1 MFPSVFR
8 LPSSVF
14 RLALSPVRLLFW
26 GTPDFATPA
35 LRALIGEGHEV
46 AAVITQPDR
55 PQGRSRS
62 TLVAP
67 PVKQV
72 ALEEGIPVLQPDKPR
87 GEEFLA
93 QLRAYEADL
102 SVVVAYGELLRQD
115 VIDLP
120 ARGTVNI
127 HASLLPRWRGA
138 APIQAA
144 ILAGDAETGV
154 SIQQMV
160 LKLDAG
166 PVLFESRVELR
177 NDITGGEL
185 TEGLSELGAEAIV
198 EALVLMEL
206 GGLEATPQDESLAT
220 YAPKIDRAMARLDF
234 RKDAVDV
241 SRAIRAFDPRPGAWG
256 VLRNAETRL
265 FGVRV
270 LSDRRGEPGEVL
282 EIGEM
287 GMIVACGS
295 GAVAVE
301 TVHPAGRRRVTALD
315 WAQGRGVAVGDCF

>member
-1 MFPSVFR
+1 MR
-8 LPSSVF
+8 II
-14 RLALSPVRLLFW
+14 FW
-26 GTPDFATPA
+26 GTPDFATPT
-35 LRALIGEGHEV
+35 LRALIGEGHDVV
-46 AAVITQPDR
+46 AVVTQPDR

-62 TLVAP
+62 QLVAP

-72 ALEEGIPVLQPDKPR
+72 ALGDRIPVLQPEQPR

-93 QLRAYEADL
+93 QLRAFEADL
-102 SVVVAYGELLRQD
+102 SVVVAYGQILRQD
-115 VIDLP
+115 VIDIP

-144 ILAGDAETGV
+144 ILAGDAVTGV

-166 PVLFESRVELR
+166 PVLFESRVELPH
-177 NDITGGEL
+177 NITAGEL
-185 TEGLSELGAEAIV
+185 TEGLSELGAEAII
-198 EALVLMEL
+198 EALALMEL
-206 GGLEATPQDESLAT
+206 GALEPTPQDEALAT
-220 YAPKIDRAMARLDF
+220 FAPKIDRAMAQLDF
-234 RKDAVDV
+234 RKDAAEV

-256 VLRNAETRL
+256 IVRDTETRL

-270 LSDRRGEPGEVL
+270 LIDRRGQPGEVL
-282 EIGEM
+282 EVGEM
-287 GMIVACGS
+287 GMIVACGT

-301 TVHPAGRRRVTALD
+301 TVHPAGKRRLAALD
-315 WAQGRGVAVGDCF
+315 WAQGRGIAVGDVWALPE